1 MSHHEMSCK
10 IVHILPNCSGILKIL
25 LEQIKQLERSH
36 NTQKKKIFNLT
47 IFLIPRSYYNQIPPL
62 TVIEVKI
69 LTTTIKIIHLKHL
82 KMLKNVIAKQSL
94 NVIDLNLIVTNG
106 AH

>member
-1 MSHHEMSCK
+1 MFWNPKNPVRTNKTTRKESQH
-10 IVHILPNCSGILKIL
+10 P
-25 LEQIKQLERSH
+25 
-36 NTQKKKIFNLT
+36 KKKIFNLT